1 MSLFTSLI
9 FFPHL
14 SAVRLKK
21 WTEITLFT
29 DTFTRGF
36 LFFFIP
42 LSCLFFSRNTKNTT
56 QGTQRKKGNDL
67 SIYSSIVF
75 FSLFFFNIC
84 AYRSGSREF
93 WSRATRLLFRATCSS
108 VPRNGNSSHEEI
120 FSRLS
125 SRATLGCKQDQ
136 AESFKGNL
144 LVACRFQGFLFH
156 RRRDTS
162 HEKVHYTSDVRDVCV
177 LWWWVKNQL
186 LPGNFIKRYLNNAP
200 PQFSSYLTQK

>member
-36 LFFFIP
+36 LFFFFIP

-75 FSLFFFNIC
+75 FSFFLIFTEVDRESFDLEQQGCCFAQPVLPSLEMEIRVTRKYFP
-84 AYRSGSREF
+84 ASRPGPRSV
-93 WSRATRLLFRATCSS
+93 A
-108 VPRNGNSSHEEI
+108 NKI
-120 FSRLS
+120 KQSRL
-125 SRATLGCKQDQ
+125 RVT
-136 AESFKGNL
+136 F
-144 LVACRFQGFLFH
+144 
-156 RRRDTS
+156 
-162 HEKVHYTSDVRDVCV
+162 
-177 LWWWVKNQL
+177 
-186 LPGNFIKRYLNNAP
+186 
-200 PQFSSYLTQK
+200 